1 MQQVTSSMA
10 KPRYHIFLSY
20 RREDGKDLARTIKE
34 TLVGK
39 GYRVFLDMDELQD
52 GVFDERILEA
62 IDAAPI
68 YMLIMTKHC
77 FDRCHNADDWVRQE
91 LEYAIKKGKVIIPI
105 NPDKQFVGYPD
116 TMPQHLKD
124 SLKSHQYS
132 AVDTVQLYQESIDKL
147 IKQRIRPA
155 LRPILKPKQVCV
167 ILAIAI
173 LILLCY
179 YCLRVVIPNY
189 YIQQGDRCMQPDENY
204 LYNHDSALVYYN
216 KALQFGD
223 IKAYAKIAWVY
234 ESLGDETNKL
244 TTYDWV
250 AYEDTAVYY
259 YRLGAY
265 AGDPEAQVY
274 LARKLTAQGTS
285 VLTEPDT
292 AFYWATQA
300 YKAGHVEAPAT
311 LGYLYRKGFG
321 VEKDSK
327 RAEMYFREAIAWG
340 DGGARI
346 DLGMMLRDGD
356 GIPKNYVEGTR
367 LLIDAM
373 QDYDFRS
380 VLALKHIATW
390 ADAPQVGQ
398 QSNSNVSLLA
408 FEWDKQGVLRVYLQW
423 HNKQYPNGWMQID
436 SSAYI
441 YDIQSDTRYTVSEV
455 INCTF
460 SPAYTSVPLGTKHQF
475 GLVFEG
481 VPDSIS
487 CINLCESDTSQWKF
501 YDVNLEEKIHIITI
515 DEYFF
520 KDLQDIL

>member
-1 MQQVTSSMA
+1 
-10 KPRYHIFLSY
+10 
-20 RREDGKDLARTIKE
+20 
-34 TLVGK
+34 
-39 GYRVFLDMDELQD
+39 
-52 GVFDERILEA
+52 
-62 IDAAPI
+62 
-68 YMLIMTKHC
+68 
-77 FDRCHNADDWVRQE
+77 
-91 LEYAIKKGKVIIPI
+91 
-105 NPDKQFVGYPD
+105 
-116 TMPQHLKD
+116 
-124 SLKSHQYS
+124 
-132 AVDTVQLYQESIDKL
+132 
-147 IKQRIRPA
+147 
-155 LRPILKPKQVCV
+155 
-167 ILAIAI
+167 
-173 LILLCY
+173 
-179 YCLRVVIPNY
+179 
-189 YIQQGDRCMQPDENY
+189 MQPDEHY
-204 LYNHDSALVYYN
+204 MYDHDSALIYYN
-216 KALQFGD
+216 KALQFGG

-321 VEKDSK
+321 VEQDAKK
-327 RAEMYFREAIAWG
+327 AEMYFREAIEWG

-346 DLGMMLRDGD
+346 DLGMMLRDGE
-356 GIPKNYVEGTR
+356 GTPKNYVEGTR
-367 LLIDAM
+367 LFVEAM
-373 QDYDFRS
+373 HDDDLRA
-380 VLALKHIATW
+380 VLALKQIATW
-390 ADAPQVGQ
+390 VDAPQVEQ
-398 QSNSNVSLLA
+398 QTNSNVLLQA

-423 HNKQYPNGWMQID
+423 HNKQYPDGWMQID

-441 YDIQSDTRYTVSEV
+441 YDIQSNTRYTVNRV

-481 VPDSIS
+481 VPDTIS

-501 YDVNLEEKIHIITI
+501 FGVHLEEKTHIVTL

-520 KDLQDIL
+520 KDVLDDL